1 MAKIQKNFVRGRM
14 NKSIDERLVP
24 QGEYIDALNVR
35 LGSTE
40 GTEIGAVEN
49 SKGNELLVQL
59 KFQNELLSS
68 SARCIGAFED
78 GANETIYWFVN
89 DSANTNSSTGKVD
102 LIVSYNTRTF
112 VLFYHVISTS
122 LLNFD
127 ENYLVN
133 GINLIEN
140 FLFFTDNLNPPRKIN
155 INRNYL
161 QPNSLT
167 TVDQIKEQDIGVIV
181 APPLKAPILDSYQ
194 LGGGENYMENIL
206 LTFAYRWQYED
217 GEYSALSP
225 FSQVAFTPGVFQ
237 LNYQTYDNEGMSNQ
251 FNTTDITFNTGGRN
265 VTDLD
270 VVFKFSTSQTINVIE
285 KFNKVNQGWLDNT
298 EQTLSF
304 TNKKIFTTLPEAQL
318 LRLFD
323 NVPKKAQAQTIMGN
337 RVMYGNY
344 VDGYNITSSTGK
356 KIYLDYNLSLIS
368 EELTSEEIDG
378 VLTNVDYTIESE
390 STVTIT
396 NGKVTI
402 NFGGLDLIEGSQ
414 IGVVFEYEHSEYGGD
429 STYEDSPAPP
439 ENSFN
444 RTFLFNLQK
453 NYSSVYE
460 LATSSEFIAAVS
472 DFVPINESSCFN
484 ICTSNCTSGSS
495 QTDIF
500 NCGISSKQDW
510 EQVGF
515 GISETPQGILI
526 GATQGS
532 DEVSFTLP
540 AIKFEKYDQTQ
551 NPPTATGVFAY
562 EYLRAIDA
570 TGLYAKDS
578 SKQSLHS
585 NRDYEIGIVYMDD
598 YGRSST
604 ALVDTNNTIFIPCN
618 KSVTKNN
625 IRVTLNSY
633 PPYWATKYK
642 FVIKQS
648 KDLYR
653 TIYSNIFFQEEETGV
668 TYFKLEG
675 DNRDKVKDNDI
686 LYVKTDTNGAVLN
699 CASTKVLGF
708 GVEVDDFLCDKN
720 ADGEPIEGSPPCG
733 QIGGAYMQL
742 KTNGFTASY
751 PDNAFIEEKG
761 NCKGSYCSAISDVY
775 VDNPDTTGPTDVFIP
790 FDIPAGSI
798 VNIKIETNRRA
809 RGSKCGS
816 RAYSYDKRFVSGND
830 YDSFYDFILGDNIDL
845 TNGTSTGTDNTIN
858 TVVFDESIYVY
869 PFRPSSIAGTST
881 IFFQE
886 DNTGRQFFGIK
897 NGTPNC
903 DTPNKRNSYGRIEL
917 EIQRATSL
925 MVFETEPLDSDN
937 ELYYENE
944 QTFDIVNGFH
954 LSGNFDSDQDQTTT
968 APAIVDL
975 TFFNCFTF
983 GNGVESN
990 TVLDALI
997 GPTLTLGDKVTAVSE
1012 EEFKEVHRFADITYS
1027 GVFNQESNSNRLNE
1041 FNLALAN
1048 FKTLE
1053 GSYGPIRVM
1062 HSRQT
1067 DILVLQEDKISNVL
1081 VGKNLL
1087 SDAAAGGAITSIPEV
1102 LGTQLARIEEYGIS
1116 NNPESFSTYGQDVFF
1131 TDAKRSS
1138 VLQLKGAG
1146 VKGDSG
1152 GRLGVISEVGM
1163 RSWFRDLFIDSFE
1176 TQKLGG
1182 FDPYMNEFVLS
1193 SNLIKIPQPAKERD
1207 CGYNL
1212 VMSDLTDSYTIM
1224 VDLSTII
1231 GTVLFVYDTNNP
1243 LNINV
1248 EWNDSSVVNQNVTG
1262 TGNVSFNKTA
1272 NNPTKAKVTLTPVSN
1287 PVTLDINF
1295 NCPVAQ
1301 EITVKE
1307 IVINN
1312 EGDVDLTTT
1321 CRYRWSLGTDLSPYS
1336 TNSVVLELDGISLF
1350 SEQTGDSS
1358 FGALPTLGS
1367 VVTMK
1372 NRQGAGQTFEFD
1384 VNSDKFKY
1392 LVSDVNYNETDIDTL
1407 IPLLNTATPITGSYP
1422 EYQASFTYSNQ
1433 FNYMYL
1439 VWDLREATP
1448 LQFCYDASSSTEACC
1463 ECS

>member
-708 GVEVDDFLCDKN
+708 GIEVDDFLCDKN
-720 ADGEPIEGSPPCG
+720 ADGELIEGSPPCG

-798 VNIKIETNRRA
+798 VNIKIETNRRG

-816 RAYSYDKRFVSGND
+816 RNYSYDKRFVSGND